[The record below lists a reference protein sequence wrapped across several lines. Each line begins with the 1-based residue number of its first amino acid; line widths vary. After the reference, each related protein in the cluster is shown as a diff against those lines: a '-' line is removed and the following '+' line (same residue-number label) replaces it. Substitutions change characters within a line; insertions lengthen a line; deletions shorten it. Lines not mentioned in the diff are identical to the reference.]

1 MNSELGIRNV
11 GCVLALV
18 MTFFTA
24 CTDYQEQFD
33 NNFAALEYG
42 DIENPELS
50 SGVVPGSSHGT
61 TPASSASAP
70 ASSGVGPLSSGAVP
84 ASSGAE
90 PLSSGAVPAS
100 SGAEPLSSGAVP
112 ASSGAEPQYSE
123 TVPPQSSGEQP
134 SSSVGSSSSFK
145 LPSVSVSSVNM
156 YSAAYTVVTIGEQ
169 TWMAEN
175 MKRKDVDN
183 VCLRNFGGECIDT
196 IRFYKWDQARDICPE
211 GWRLPKLSE
220 WQTLFD
226 AVGGQ
231 ENAGKVLK
239 STDGNG
245 SDGVEFN
252 ALLVGYVNSK
262 DQYQY
267 LDEKACFWVGD
278 GYGQKIVEFQYLS
291 DKAYFVP
298 VESGDAYSVRC
309 IKDAKSLSSSSVKS
323 SSSSVKSSSSV
334 SSSSFVFES
343 NGNYTDPR
351 TGLTFKYVKYNGL
364 VWMDQDLNYRESDVQ
379 YTQTTLG
386 TLYSWE
392 NAKKACPPDWRLP
405 TIDEFNKSVNLEN
418 YSTLNGNEP
427 GALRGYFLMT
437 DMHDPDYEGMYWLSP
452 STSSSS
458 YDYLYA
464 VQFNSKSWKG
474 TVVHIDKDT
483 VAQYPGSAVFAV
495 RCVTETL
502 TPTQVER
509 SSSSAS
515 FISKTFFDD
524 TEYPTVTIGGHKWMA
539 KNLNYYKGELENPS
553 YYMSCRGSSNTD
565 LKLCNNDGGG
575 DGIYYDY
582 NSAARIAAI
591 GASFKNAQ
599 TDLAWT
605 LPSESDAKALL
616 AAVGNEALH
625 LWSPNMGGT
634 KGGTNQSGFYVLNS
648 GYHEY
653 IGAVYQYH
661 DPKYEQKVETCFWL
675 WSGTNPTSPKALCF
689 YPDNNTSL
697 YEIAPRPKENL
708 YPIRL
713 IYGDVKE

>member
-1 MNSELGIRNV
+1 MNSKLRMGH
-11 GCVLALV
+11 LASALV
-18 MTFFTA
+18 ALSPVMFFSA

-42 DIENPELS
+42 DIENPDLS
-50 SGVVPGSSHGT
+50 SALVPGSSGGST
-61 TPASSASAP
+61 TASSAS
-70 ASSGVGPLSSGAVP
+70 VP
-84 ASSGAE
+84 VSSGAE
-90 PLSSGAVPAS
+90 PLSSGTVPAS
-100 SGAEPLSSGAVP
+100 SGVGPQSSGAVP

-134 SSSVGSSSSFK
+134 GSSAGSSSSFK

-156 YSAAYTVVTIGEQ
+156 YSAAYAVVTIGEQ

-196 IRFYKWDQARDICPE
+196 VRFYKWDQARNICPE

-239 STDGNG
+239 SIDGNG
-245 SDGVEFN
+245 SDGVKFN
-252 ALLVGYVNSK
+252 ALLVGYMNSMNQFPYR
-262 DQYQY
+262 DQ
-267 LDEKACFWVGD
+267 KACFWVAE
-278 GYGQKIVEFQYLS
+278 GYGTKIVELQYES
-291 DKAYFVP
+291 DKAYFVT
-298 VESGDAYSVRC
+298 VESGDAYPVRC
-309 IKDAKSLSSSSVKS
+309 IKGAGSLSSSSVKSSSSSVNS

-334 SSSSFVFES
+334 SSSSSVFGS
-343 NGNYTDPR
+343 SGNYKDPR
-351 TGLTFKYVKYNGL
+351 TQLSFKYVKYNGL
-364 VWMDQDLNYRESDVQ
+364 VWMDQDLDYRGDDVQ
-379 YTQTTLG
+379 YTPTESG

-405 TIDEFNKSVNLEN
+405 TIDEFNKSVNLEDH
-418 YSTLNGNEP
+418 STLNGNEP

-553 YYMSCRGSSNTD
+553 YCMSCRGSSNTD

-591 GASFKNAQ
+591 GASFRNAQ

-605 LPSESDAKALL
+605 LPSENDAKALL

-648 GYHEY
+648 GYHEFT
-653 IGAVYQYH
+653 GTVYKYH

-689 YPDNNTSL
+689 YPDNNLTL